1 MKVVC
6 ILDSWGRTVGGV
18 NNDNKTTISSTLNLS
33 VLQDSRRE
41 ALSVIEKV
49 SKSLNVSLEHLLFQK
64 LDFGETDILDN
75 FYNADVVV
83 VDMSISVQQSALF
96 YHIGVRQSMGM
107 KHNIVLFYDTDPE
120 QSLSLKLSCGMGVV
134 FLPYLLDNYGTCVVV
149 EASNPAVPS
158 DSCTHPEKGMSLY
171 HQLKKA
177 LSDVEK
183 YTVTHQKERFL
194 CDLRKAREQFKG
206 EELAKVLERLRTR
219 LDDPQL
225 LSVDVVVNML
235 ISFRDSQNYNAMVK
249 LIEDLEHIPNN
260 KIHGQT
266 MVMYQYAFALNR
278 RNKNGDR
285 AKALKV
291 INQVLAVPDNQTPDI
306 LCLCGRIHKD
316 MFVDSIYKDQTCL
329 QNAIE
334 WYRKGF
340 EKQPHEY
347 AGINL
352 ATLLVISGKRFSNC
366 SELQRIGL
374 VLNNLIGKKG
384 SLPSLSD
391 YWDVATFFE
400 ISVLAEEYGKAIQA
414 AECMFNLE
422 PPDWYLKSTVGNI
435 SLIMKFRKEEPNPGQ
450 EKQLFSFWMEFFAA
464 ATQTEM
470 ASKGILFPVLV
481 LEPTKV
487 FMPSFIQV
495 NIDEDTDTDE
505 VKLWNVCPKDG
516 TQNTYQ
522 WSFPCTAIKG
532 VSLYKR
538 DCRAVFL
545 YVQQNSDDFH
555 IFFSSEPQR
564 KRFYELVSN
573 MIANQTDS
581 QVFDLMDETDQ
592 IEFEYEY
599 DERKNK
605 VVLGRGTYG
614 VVYAARDIKTQ
625 VRIAVKEVPEKHDQ
639 EVQPLHEEIKLHCR
653 LAHKNIVKYLGSVSE
668 DGFFKICMEQV
679 PGGSLSQLLHSKWG
693 PLKDNETTIAYY
705 TKQILDGLKYLHD
718 GMIVHRDIK
727 GDNVLVNTYSG
738 VLKISDFGTS
748 KRLSGINPCAD
759 TFAGTIQYMA
769 PEVIDKGARGYGPA
783 ADIWSLGCTVVEMA
797 TGKMPF
803 IELGSPE
810 AAMFKVGFY
819 KSHPEI
825 PDSMSQNAKAFLLR
839 CFDPLPDQRATAEE
853 LLKHPFIT
861 ETLAKKKKKKV
872 HDVEYLRSTSRK
884 RKKRN
889 SMPAGHE
896 TRNSSKSPM
905 KLHLPKKKRLSI
917 EILGSVARITK
928 PVDAAPESP
937 KSPKICSPKKDERL
951 DRGRSPMS
959 STGSTDME
967 LDEDLAMVDEERT
980 YLDGFRKR
988 ADSDGKFQ
996 RSQFLQKRS
1005 PSPLRSPSPRSFYSL
1020 EFGGLSASSSMTN
1033 LSPDISETEHSSA
1046 DSMGREFGFYL
1057 LRKDSERRITLV
1069 HILDLDTD
1077 KICKTW
1083 LDLLH
1088 KDATISNPKITVE
1101 HLRPLLCGLRTY
1113 IQDQNAGV
1121 ISETLE
1127 KLKILVDFDVTA
1139 IMEIK
1144 LALYVFHE
1152 AVGKCLKCHNIQP
1165 HWMFA
1170 LDNLLRSAVQ
1180 RAITILSP
1188 ELGASLSVGS
1198 KEDEVDTS
1206 GVPST
1211 NSNKSALAYRP
1222 SPETAELRTQLDNI
1236 EEDNLRLLHELID
1249 VNRSYGN
1256 LLRKSI
1262 EDKKLHIEHVKVSG
1276 NLSHPNV
1283 TMPTTQ
1289 GKRVPEIHEPPDES
1303 LVTWLKEQK
1312 LDEESIQKVSAEQYT
1327 LEDILE
1333 IVNYEDLRQL
1343 NLRGGMV
1350 CRLWK
1355 AITKWRSKQKSW

>member
-1 MKVVC
+1 M
-6 ILDSWGRTVGGV
+6 
-18 NNDNKTTISSTLNLS
+18 
-33 VLQDSRRE
+33 Q
-41 ALSVIEKV
+41 
-49 SKSLNVSLEHLLFQK
+49 
-64 LDFGETDILDN
+64 
-75 FYNADVVV
+75 
-83 VDMSISVQQSALF
+83 M
-96 YHIGVRQSMGM
+96 
-107 KHNIVLFYDTDPE
+107 
-120 QSLSLKLSCGMGVV
+120 
-134 FLPYLLDNYGTCVVV
+134 
-149 EASNPAVPS
+149 
-158 DSCTHPEKGMSLY
+158 LY
-171 HQLKKA
+171 
-177 LSDVEK
+177 
-183 YTVTHQKERFL
+183 THQKERFL

-225 LSVDVVVNML
+225 LSVDVVINML

-260 KIHGQT
+260 KIQGQT

-285 AKALKV
+285 EKALKV

-316 MFVDSIYKDQTCL
+316 MFVDSAYRDQSCL
-329 QNAIE
+329 QSAIE

-384 SLPSLSD
+384 SLQSLSD

-450 EKQLFSFWMEFFAA
+450 EKQLFTFWMEFFAA

-481 LEPTKV
+481 LEPTKE

-495 NIDEDTDTDE
+495 NIDEDTETDE

-516 TQNTYQ
+516 TQNSYQ

-555 IFFSSEPQR
+555 IFFSSESQR

-592 IEFEYEY
+592 IEFEYDY

-625 VRIAVKEVPEKHDQ
+625 VRIAVKEVPEKHAQ
-639 EVQPLHEEIKLHCR
+639 EVQPLHEEIQLHCR
-653 LAHKNIVKYLGSVSE
+653 LAHRNIVKYLGSRSE

-769 PEVIDKGARGYGPA
+769 PEVIDRGARGYGPA

-825 PDSMSQNAKAFLLR
+825 PESMSQNAKAFLLR
-839 CFDPLPDQRATAEE
+839 CFDPSPDERATAEE

-872 HDVEYLRSTSRK
+872 HDVEYLRSTS
-884 RKKRN
+884 
-889 SMPAGHE
+889 MPAGHE
-896 TRNSSKSPM
+896 TRSSSKSPM

-917 EILGSVARITK
+917 DILGSVARITK

-937 KSPKICSPKKDERL
+937 KICSPTKKDERL
-951 DRGRSPMS
+951 ERGRSPMS
-959 STGSTDME
+959 STGSADME
-967 LDEDLAMVDEERT
+967 LDEELAMVDEESCEPKYLRSRSLHSGLLTLDSPDRT
-980 YLDGFRKR
+980 NLDGFRKR

-996 RSQFLQKRS
+996 RSEFLRKRS
-1005 PSPLRSPSPRSFYSL
+1005 PSPLRSPSPRSYYSM

-1077 KICKTW
+1077 KICNTW

-1113 IQDQNAGV
+1113 IQDQNANA
-1121 ISETLE
+1121 ISETLD
-1127 KLKILVDFDVTA
+1127 KLKVLVDFDVTA

-1198 KEDEVDTS
+1198 KEDEIDTS

-1211 NSNKSALAYRP
+1211 NSNKSALVYRP
-1222 SPETAELRTQLDNI
+1222 SPETAELRNQLDNI
-1236 EEDNLRLLHELID
+1236 EEDNLRLLHELVD
-1249 VNRSYGN
+1249 VSRSYGN
-1256 LLRKSI
+1256 LLQKSI
-1262 EDKKLHIEHVKVSG
+1262 EEKKLHIDHVKIFGS
-1276 NLSHPNV
+1276 LSHPNI
-1283 TMPTTQ
+1283 TMPSTH

-1303 LVTWLKEQK
+1303 LVAWMREKK
-1312 LDEESIQKVSAEQYT
+1312 LDEESIHKVTAEQYS

-1333 IVNYEDLRQL
+1333 IVNYDDLKQL

-1355 AITKWRSKQKSW
+1355 AITKWRSKP

>member
-6 ILDSWGRTVGGV
+6 VLDSWGRTVGGV
-18 NNDNKTTISSTLNLS
+18 NNDNKTTVSTTSNLS

-41 ALSVIEKV
+41 ALNVIEKV

-120 QSLSLKLSCGMGVV
+120 QSLSLKLSCGTGVV

-149 EASNPAVPS
+149 EASNPAGLPS

-316 MFVDSIYKDQTCL
+316 MFVDSNYKDQTCL
-329 QNAIE
+329 QSAIE

-450 EKQLFSFWMEFFAA
+450 EKQLFTFWMEFFAA

-487 FMPSFIQV
+487 FMPCFIQV
-495 NIDEDTDTDE
+495 NIDEDTETDE
-505 VKLWNVCPKDG
+505 VKLWNVCSKDG
-516 TQNTYQ
+516 ARNTYQ

-653 LAHKNIVKYLGSVSE
+653 LAHRNIVKYLGSVSE

-693 PLKDNETTIAYY
+693 PLKDNETTIAFY

-738 VLKISDFGTS
+738 ILKISDFGTS

-825 PDSMSQNAKAFLLR
+825 PESMSQNAKAFLLR
-839 CFDPLPDQRATAEE
+839 CFDPSPDQRATAEE
-853 LLKHPFIT
+853 LLKHPFII

-872 HDVEYLRSTSRK
+872 NDVEYLRSTSRK
-884 RKKRN
+884 RKKRY

-896 TRNSSKSPM
+896 TRSNSKSPM
-905 KLHLPKKKRLSI
+905 KLHLPKKKR
-917 EILGSVARITK
+917 
-928 PVDAAPESP
+928 
-937 KSPKICSPKKDERL
+937 

-967 LDEDLAMVDEERT
+967 LDEELTMVDEERSRYT
-980 YLDGFRKR
+980 VGM
-988 ADSDGKFQ
+988 
-996 RSQFLQKRS
+996 
-1005 PSPLRSPSPRSFYSL
+1005 

-1046 DSMGREFGFYL
+1046 DSMGKEFGFYL

-1101 HLRPLLCGLRTY
+1101 HLQPLLCGLRTY
-1113 IQDQNAGV
+1113 IQDQNANV
-1121 ISETLE
+1121 ISDTLE
-1127 KLKILVDFDVTA
+1127 KLKIQVDFDVTA

-1152 AVGKCLKCHNIQP
+1152 AVGKCLKSHNIQP

-1249 VNRSYGN
+1249 VNRSYGT
-1256 LLRKSI
+1256 LLKKSI
-1262 EDKKLHIEHVKVSG
+1262 EEKKLHIEHVKVSS
-1276 NLSHPNV
+1276 NLSHPHNMV
-1283 TMPTTQ
+1283 PITQ

-1303 LVTWLKEQK
+1303 LVAWMKEQK
-1312 LDEESIQKVSAEQYT
+1312 MDEESIHKVTAEQYT

-1333 IVNYEDLRQL
+1333 IVNYDDLRQL

-1355 AITKWRSKQKSW
+1355 AITKWRSKNNSY

>member
-6 ILDSWGRTVGGV
+6 VLDSWGRTVGGV
-18 NNDNKTTISSTLNLS
+18 NNDNKTTVSTTSNLS

-41 ALSVIEKV
+41 ALNVIEKV

-120 QSLSLKLSCGMGVV
+120 QSLSLKLSCGTGVV

-149 EASNPAVPS
+149 EASNPAGLPS

-316 MFVDSIYKDQTCL
+316 MFVDSNYKDQTCL
-329 QNAIE
+329 QSAIE

-450 EKQLFSFWMEFFAA
+450 EKQLFTFWMEFFAA

-487 FMPSFIQV
+487 FMPCFIQV
-495 NIDEDTDTDE
+495 NIDEDTETDE
-505 VKLWNVCPKDG
+505 VKLWNVCSKDG
-516 TQNTYQ
+516 ARNTYQ

-653 LAHKNIVKYLGSVSE
+653 LAHRNIVKYLGSVSE

-693 PLKDNETTIAYY
+693 PLKDNETTIAFY

-738 VLKISDFGTS
+738 ILKISDFGTS

-825 PDSMSQNAKAFLLR
+825 PESMSQNAKAFLLR
-839 CFDPLPDQRATAEE
+839 CFDPSPDQRATAEE
-853 LLKHPFIT
+853 LLKHPFII

-872 HDVEYLRSTSRK
+872 NDVEYLRSTSRK
-884 RKKRN
+884 RKKRY

-896 TRNSSKSPM
+896 TRSNSKSPM
-905 KLHLPKKKRLSI
+905 KLHLPKKKR
-917 EILGSVARITK
+917 
-928 PVDAAPESP
+928 
-937 KSPKICSPKKDERL
+937 

-967 LDEDLAMVDEERT
+967 LDEELTMVDEE
-980 YLDGFRKR
+980 
-988 ADSDGKFQ
+988 SM
-996 RSQFLQKRS
+996 
-1005 PSPLRSPSPRSFYSL
+1005 

-1046 DSMGREFGFYL
+1046 DSMGKEFGFYL

-1101 HLRPLLCGLRTY
+1101 HLQPLLCGLRTY
-1113 IQDQNAGV
+1113 IQDQNANV
-1121 ISETLE
+1121 ISDTLE
-1127 KLKILVDFDVTA
+1127 KLKIQVDFDVTA

-1152 AVGKCLKCHNIQP
+1152 AVGKCLKSHNIQP

-1249 VNRSYGN
+1249 VNRSYGT
-1256 LLRKSI
+1256 LLKKSI
-1262 EDKKLHIEHVKVSG
+1262 EEKKLHIEHVKVSS
-1276 NLSHPNV
+1276 NLSHPHNMV
-1283 TMPTTQ
+1283 PITQ

-1303 LVTWLKEQK
+1303 LVAWMKEQK
-1312 LDEESIQKVSAEQYT
+1312 MDEESIHKVTAEQYT

-1333 IVNYEDLRQL
+1333 IVNYDDLRQL

-1355 AITKWRSKQKSW
+1355 AITKWRSKNNSY